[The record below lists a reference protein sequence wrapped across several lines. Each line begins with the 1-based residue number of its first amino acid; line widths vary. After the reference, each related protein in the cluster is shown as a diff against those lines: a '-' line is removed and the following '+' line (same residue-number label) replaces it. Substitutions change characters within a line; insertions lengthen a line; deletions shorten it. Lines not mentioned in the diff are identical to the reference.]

1 MKRKILYIAATA
13 AIATAAFFV
22 GKFMATTPTE
32 TITIEKEVVP
42 ENYIDLDNVRG
53 WEHWENS
60 DEVGIE
66 LQTTAGNFE
75 ITKAPFTADGVS
87 VEKIQ

>member
-13 AIATAAFFV
+13 AIATTAFFV
-22 GKFMATTPTE
+22 GKFAATTPTE

-53 WEHWENS
+53 WEHWKIRTRSASNYR
-60 DEVGIE
+60 
-66 LQTTAGNFE
+66 QRPE
-75 ITKAPFTADGVS
+75 ILKLRNPRLRRMA
-87 VEKIQ
+87 